1 MNTAL
6 TSPHPPF
13 IGWQITLLRPGD
25 GRVYIYLGHA
35 WLCENL
41 YASLP
46 LPLSSYMECLNH
58 TAGQYVICLFIQC
71 SNGTRTTYD
80 FDPIIRL
87 LTLLLRVIRNT
98 VLRSAPMTNIF
109 HQFLEFFNRLVCK
122 FFISVVYL
130 SFRRSMVGDL
140 EPFPRTYVEK
150 MIVLYVVK
158 GCSFSFLL
166 SFEALRFNIF
176 LVFFFF
182 GISLRIITLSSRI
195 FENKLFRYRVSYVY
209 P

>member
-1 MNTAL
+1 
-6 TSPHPPF
+6 
-13 IGWQITLLRPGD
+13 
-25 GRVYIYLGHA
+25 
-35 WLCENL
+35 
-41 YASLP
+41 
-46 LPLSSYMECLNH
+46 MECLNH

-130 SFRRSMVGDL
+130 SFRRSMVRDL
-140 EPFPRTYVEK
+140 ERTYVEK